1 MGRRS
6 LTTPKYERKK
16 CCAGP
21 GCPEW
26 KHCINVLGD
35 GDKWKPKSEATLEIM
50 KKCGTRYGLRSEK
63 YKACFKDERKKRKKK
78 KKQTKTSKRRK
89 GKSTKKSKRRKS
101 RKKKKKQTKK
111 R

>member
-1 MGRRS
+1 MGRSS

-63 YKACFKDERKKRKKK
+63 YKACFKDERKKRKKQTK
-78 KKQTKTSKRRK
+78 RRRKKRRRKKQT
-89 GKSTKKSKRRKS
+89 KRRKS